1 MSCQEYDDLLALFVG
16 GDLDARDEERFQAHI
31 ATCSNCRATVEE
43 LRSHRDVLAG
53 LADEAVDDAV
63 LRSVRSRV
71 MARIEARAH
80 RTGAWRWAWA
90 AAAAIGAILVSVAVL
105 KHAPDQAPVSTTH
118 RPQPA
123 PTVRASETSEPPTD
137 NLAAQTQSVT
147 QIARVQATRS
157 ARLSGAKA
165 AEPLVV
171 KMLTDDP
178 DVVIYWLVDSEG
190 EKQ

>member
-1 MSCQEYDDLLALFVG
+1 MSCQEYDDLLALFAG
-16 GDLDARDEERFQAHI
+16 GDLDASVEERIESHI

-43 LRSHRDVLAG
+43 LRSHREVLAG
-53 LADEAVDDAV
+53 LADEAVDDTV
-63 LRSVRSRV
+63 LRSVRRRV
-71 MARIEARAH
+71 MARIEPRAH

-105 KHAPDQAPVSTTH
+105 KHPPDQAPVSTTQ
-118 RPQPA
+118 RPHPA
-123 PTVRASETSEPPTD
+123 PTVRAAETSAPPTE

-147 QIARVQATRS
+147 QITRVWTPPS
-157 ARLSGAKA
+157 ARPIREKA

-171 KMLTDDP
+171 KMITDDP

-190 EKQ
+190 EMQ

>member
-16 GDLDARDEERFQAHI
+16 GDLDASDEERIQAHI

-53 LADEAVDDAV
+53 LADDAVDEAV
-63 LRSVRSRV
+63 LRSVRRRV
-71 MARIEARAH
+71 MARIDPRAH

-90 AAAAIGAILVSVAVL
+90 VAAAIGAILVSVAVL
-105 KHAPDQAPVSTTH
+105 KHAPDQAPVSTTQ

-123 PTVRASETSEPPTD
+123 PTVRAAETSAPPTE

-147 QIARVQATRS
+147 QIARVQAPRS
-157 ARLSGAKA
+157 SRLSGAKA

>member
-1 MSCQEYDDLLALFVG
+1 MSCQKYDDLLALFAG
-16 GDLDARDEERFQAHI
+16 GDLGASEEERIEAHI
-31 ATCSNCRATVEE
+31 ATCSSCRAIVEE
-43 LRSHRDVLAG
+43 LRSHREVLAG

-63 LRSVRSRV
+63 LRSVRRRV
-71 MARIEARAH
+71 MARIEPRAH

-105 KHAPDQAPVSTTH
+105 KHPHDQRPVSTTQH
-118 RPQPA
+118 PQPA
-123 PTVRASETSEPPTD
+123 PTVRAAEPSASPAE

-147 QIARVQATRS
+147 QIARVQAPHSSPLT
-157 ARLSGAKA
+157 GAKA